1 MVFIAAC
8 HSGGSAD
15 TDGGLEGDDGGIVT
29 DDAGRPVGTDG
40 GGEDAG
46 GVDGDPGVDAGP
58 TSADAGPDDTKL
70 SMQGVYGDFATRA
83 IPSDAI
89 VYGVRYELWSDGATK
104 RRWLLLPAGTQ
115 VDNSDQEH
123 WRFPVGTRLVKEFTR
138 DGVVVETRIEETLS
152 SGVDLR
158 TYVWNANHTEAARAI
173 DGAFNIDGTAHDA
186 PTAHECMMCHEGE
199 PGGALAFSAIQL
211 TPQMTSWLSAVGKLR
226 VPIPDGTQ
234 CGPTG
239 DPKAVAALTYL
250 HANCGH
256 CHQPGGYAS
265 TVNNQYLQLA
275 SDSRAANTE
284 PGWISTV
291 GVSVQ
296 GDGEGAGKRID
307 PGNPMNSA
315 IIRRMSLRGSGQ
327 MPLIATEVVHAAGV
341 QTVTDWVNT
350 IAP

>member
-1 MVFIAAC
+1 
-8 HSGGSAD
+8 
-15 TDGGLEGDDGGIVT
+15 VT
-29 DDAGRPVGTDG
+29 NDAGRPLGSDAGDDDG
-40 GGEDAG
+40 GPAE
-46 GVDGDPGVDAGP
+46 VDAGP
-58 TSADAGPDDTKL
+58 PSADAGPDDGKL
-70 SMQGVYGDFATRA
+70 STQGVYGDFATQA

-104 RRWLLLPAGTQ
+104 RRWLLLPPGGT
-115 VDNSDQEH
+115 VDNSDQAH
-123 WRFPVGTRLVKEFTR
+123 WKFPVGTRLVKEFTR

-152 SGVDLR
+152 SGIDLR
-158 TYVWNANHTEAARAI
+158 TYVWNAQHTEANRAV

-199 PGGALAFSAIQL
+199 PGGALGFSAIQL
-211 TPQMTSWLSAVGKLR
+211 TPAMISWLSTAGKLR
-226 VPIPDGTQ
+226 VAIPDGTQ
-234 CGPTG
+234 FGPTG

-265 TVNNQYLQLA
+265 TVNDQYLKLA
-275 SDSRAANTE
+275 TDSRPANTE
-284 PGWISTV
+284 PGWVSTV
-291 GVSVQ
+291 GVTVQ

-307 PGNPMNSA
+307 PGNPSNSA
-315 IIRRMSLRGSGQ
+315 IVRRMSLRGSGQ
-327 MPLIATEVVHAAGV
+327 MPLIATEVVHAAGI